1 MITSTSLKA
10 AAWAIL
16 AFIVFV
22 TVSPIN
28 LRPHTLTTVNID
40 RAAAYAVVGALFALA
55 YPKTWKTTA
64 ILLVIGACGF
74 EFLQIFS
81 STRHARVEDAL
92 IKALGAL
99 VGVAIGHFY
108 TKTRARL
115 ASSI

>member
-1 MITSTSLKA
+1 MMTSISLRA
-10 AAWAIL
+10 SAWAIL

-28 LRPHTLTTVNID
+28 LRPHTLITVNID

-55 YPKTWKTTA
+55 YPKNWKTTA
-64 ILLVIGACGF
+64 ILLVIGAAGF

-81 STRHARVEDAL
+81 STRHARIEDAM

-99 VGVAIGHFY
+99 VGVAIGHYY
-108 TKTRARL
+108 TKTRARP